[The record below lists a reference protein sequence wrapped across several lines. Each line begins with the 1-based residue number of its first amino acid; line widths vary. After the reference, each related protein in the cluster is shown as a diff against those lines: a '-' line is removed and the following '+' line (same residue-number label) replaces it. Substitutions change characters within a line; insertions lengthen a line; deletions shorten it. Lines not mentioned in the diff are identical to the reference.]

1 MASVFTKPFLK
12 KQNETLKSDRLSTET
27 QIADFRKEDPFLDP
41 DHAIDNAAVDT
52 DVREQAGHDTIEAEI
67 KDLTRKLRDIDIAL
81 DKSVKNRY
89 GYCEKCGMQ
98 ISIPRLELIPEARF
112 CIECERKLYK

>member
-1 MASVFTKPFLK
+1 MASVFSKQFLK
-12 KQNETLKSDRLSTET
+12 NQNETLKADRASTEK
-27 QIADFRKEDPFLDP
+27 QIVDLRKEDPFLDP

-52 DVREQAGHDTIEAEI
+52 DVREQAGHDSIEAQI

-81 DKSVKNRY
+81 EKSDKNRY
-89 GYCEKCGMQ
+89 GYCEKCSMQ
-98 ISIPRLELIPEARF
+98 IPMPRLELIAEARF